1 MEMSNICTYLDFVEK
16 IEKRTVSENYE
27 IYKSLNLNGESDY
40 DNFTLA
46 LAYFVQRKRN
56 LFDFFVEFCKST
68 EDNYLIESVVRQWV
82 RHLGQDLKVD
92 SEFHDNHIRFIGH
105 LYNKHLI
112 TNRLLQTEVIGR
124 LACVRL
130 IKVHL
135 LVELL
140 NVIHPKLLIQ
150 TDIDF
155 SFIAYLKL
163 IVDDNEF
170 IFPECKYKQLMLRKE
185 VSCVLPIYA
194 HLLPN
199 DNTIL
204 TQLKSLFEDITS
216 ENYRMIFDRL
226 KPIKYKNLIILK
238 ELLNLVVPFLKTRPK
253 NILLYA
259 KLIANFVQI
268 NVLELGLNFRDEA
281 KVSVYLMSRCLDII
295 RVRYFPSY
303 DGIFAIFENCL
314 KDLLHVIEYDVSL
327 LIGLK
332 CNEFQEYFE
341 HENFGITDNL
351 IQVAHAKQK
360 NIDEFLANI
369 GNLSVNNFQEIIKC
383 KEIAEIDTNSDL
395 SKMMLIIFQK
405 VAKNKNL
412 QAMYVEVL
420 KKVQNHLK
428 TDKLSL
434 NISEL
439 LKKYP
444 IFKNE
449 IEFAKLLTPYGV
461 VKHKYFEKMF
471 FRANYHNTFCVAYK
485 HFVYAEAHII
495 RYLIDKLTLEDG
507 KDFQDSL
514 TKYVLTNR
522 NVVYLVSEMIKRV
535 IRMRPDL
542 VNRYIDLYSK
552 FLKVCIRHDDHLF
565 NNPVRNQ
572 SRMRD
577 ILDKLMS
584 YSYANEYVVSAFIKK
599 FRYLNIITYD
609 QKENMLQS
617 VRETNQGQRRFH

>member
-56 LFDFFVEFCKST
+56 LFDFFAEFCKST

-92 SEFHDNHIRFIGH
+92 SEFHDNFIRFIGH
-105 LYNKHLI
+105 LYKKHLI

-130 IKVHL
+130 IKLHL

-140 NVIHPKLLIQ
+140 KEIHSKLLIQ

-155 SFIAYLKL
+155 SFLAYLKL
-163 IVDDNEF
+163 VDKDES
-170 IFPECKYKQLMLRKE
+170 IFPGPPFILLMVKNE
-185 VSCVLPIYA
+185 VLCVLPIYA

-199 DNTIL
+199 DNTIF
-204 TQLKSLFEDITS
+204 TQLKSLFEDINY

-226 KPIKYKNLIILK
+226 KPVKYKNLIILK

-253 NILLYA
+253 NVYLYA
-259 KLIANFVQI
+259 KLIANFVQK

-281 KVSVYLMSRCLDII
+281 KVSAYLMSRCLDMI
-295 RVRYFPSY
+295 RVRYFPNY
-303 DGIFAIFENCL
+303 DRIFAIFENCL
-314 KDLLHVIEYDVSL
+314 THLINVIEYDVSL
-327 LIGLK
+327 LVGLK

-360 NIDEFLANI
+360 KIDEFIANI
-369 GNLSVNNFQEIIKC
+369 GNLSVINFREIMNC
-383 KEIAEIDTNSDL
+383 KEISEIDTNSDL

-405 VAKNKNL
+405 VAENKNL
-412 QAMYVEVL
+412 QAMYVEIL
-420 KKVQNHLK
+420 KKILIHLESNK
-428 TDKLSL
+428 FESV
-434 NISEL
+434 IGEL

-449 IEFAKLLTPYGV
+449 IEFANSLAPHGIITYT
-461 VKHKYFEKMF
+461 YFRKMF

-485 HFVYAEAHII
+485 HFVYAETHII
-495 RYLIDKLTLEDG
+495 RYLIDKVTLED
-507 KDFQDSL
+507 DENFQDSL
-514 TKYVLTNR
+514 TKFILTKR
-522 NVVYLVSEMIKRV
+522 NVVYLMSEMIKRV

-565 NNPVRNQ
+565 NNPVRNR